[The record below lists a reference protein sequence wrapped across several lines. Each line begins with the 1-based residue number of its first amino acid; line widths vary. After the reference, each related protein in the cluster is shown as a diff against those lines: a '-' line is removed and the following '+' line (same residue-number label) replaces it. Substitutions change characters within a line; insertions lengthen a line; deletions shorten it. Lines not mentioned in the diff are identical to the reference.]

1 MVVELFENFEQMGCI
16 EEFRKRGGKLET
28 NQIITLISGAG
39 IGAVLSAFL
48 TFINSSK
55 KNKLDFITKERSEW
69 RKDIQVILD
78 DLGKVGK
85 RSEAIQRLKSRINPY
100 GKNLTA
106 EDKDSFYLHDGHI
119 WRLIE
124 KIDISNTEQ
133 VEELADYVRLLW
145 KYDWERSKD
154 EIRFDIINSFIYFIL
169 VVGFISNFLLIL
181 IKFEELWFQVML
193 GFISII
199 MISGTF
205 YFKEFTKKIQ
215 NLTTCELVCFVL
227 LITATAVSSESML
240 YWIIPTSINIWK
252 FYILIS
258 LMMSPIAGA
267 IITIILKGNDEEEN
281 YIVTLMELE
290 EKENTHV

>member
-1 MVVELFENFEQMGCI
+1 LKNFER
-16 EEFRKRGGKLET
+16 EVRRLEIS
-28 NQIITLISGAG
+28 QIITLISGAG
-39 IGAVLSAFL
+39 IGAVLSALL

-69 RKDIQVILD
+69 RKDIQAILD

-145 KYDWERSKD
+145 KYDWERSKY
-154 EIRFDIINSFIYFIL
+154 EIRFDIINSFIYFLL
-169 VVGFISNFLLIL
+169 VVEPISNSLLIAAFL
-181 IKFEELWFQVML
+181 DAT
-193 GFISII
+193 
-199 MISGTF
+199 TF
-205 YFKEFTKKIQ
+205 R
-215 NLTTCELVCFVL
+215 
-227 LITATAVSSESML
+227 
-240 YWIIPTSINIWK
+240 
-252 FYILIS
+252 
-258 LMMSPIAGA
+258 
-267 IITIILKGNDEEEN
+267 
-281 YIVTLMELE
+281 
-290 EKENTHV
+290 

>member
-1 MVVELFENFEQMGCI
+1 MGCI

-290 EKENTHV
+290 EKEHTHV

>member
-1 MVVELFENFEQMGCI
+1 M
-16 EEFRKRGGKLET
+16 
-28 NQIITLISGAG
+28 
-39 IGAVLSAFL
+39 
-48 TFINSSK
+48 
-55 KNKLDFITKERSEW
+55 
-69 RKDIQVILD
+69 
-78 DLGKVGK
+78 
-85 RSEAIQRLKSRINPY
+85 
-100 GKNLTA
+100 
-106 EDKDSFYLHDGHI
+106 
-119 WRLIE
+119 IE

-290 EKENTHV
+290 EKEHTHV

>member
-1 MVVELFENFEQMGCI
+1 M
-16 EEFRKRGGKLET
+16 ET

-69 RKDIQVILD
+69 RKDIQFILD

-119 WRLIE
+119 WKLIE
-124 KIDISNTEQ
+124 KIDISNTKQ

-145 KYDWERSKD
+145 KYDWERSKY

-169 VVGFISNFLLIL
+169 VVGSISNSLLIL
-181 IKFEELWFQVML
+181 IKFEEWWLKVML
-193 GFISII
+193 GLISII
-199 MISGTF
+199 MILGTF
-205 YFKEFTKKIQ
+205 YFKEFTKKIK
-215 NLTTCELVCFVL
+215 NWTRYEFVYPVL
-227 LITATAVSSESML
+227 LTLATTLSSGYML
-240 YWIIPTSINIWK
+240 FWIIPTSINILD
-252 FYILIS
+252 FFILNLLVI
-258 LMMSPIAGA
+258 LPIVGVFIN
-267 IITIILKGNDEEEN
+267 IIFKGNSEEEK
-281 YIVTLMELE
+281 YIDTLKKIGS
-290 EKENTHV
+290 KENTNV

>member
-1 MVVELFENFEQMGCI
+1 M
-16 EEFRKRGGKLET
+16 ET

-124 KIDISNTEQ
+124 KIDITNTEQ
-133 VEELADYVRLLW
+133 VEELSDYVRLLW
-145 KYDWERSKD
+145 KYDWERSKY
-154 EIRFDIINSFIYFIL
+154 EIRFDIINSFIYFML
-169 VVGFISNFLLIL
+169 VVEPISNSLLIL
-181 IKFEELWFQVML
+181 IKFKELMNQVML
-193 GFISII
+193 CCLSVI
-199 MISGTF
+199 MIFGTF
-205 YFKEFTKKIQ
+205 CFKEFTKNIK
-215 NLTTCELVCFVL
+215 NLTRYELAHLGL
-227 LITATAVSSESML
+227 LALATTVSSGYML
-240 YWIIPTSINIWK
+240 YWIIPTSINILK
-252 FYILIS
+252 FCILN
-258 LMMSPIAGA
+258 LLVMSPIAGA
-267 IITIILKGNDEEEN
+267 ITTIIFQGNGEEEK
-281 YIVTLMELE
+281 YIGTLKKIGN
-290 EKENTHV
+290 KENTHV

>member
-1 MVVELFENFEQMGCI
+1 M
-16 EEFRKRGGKLET
+16 ET

-169 VVGFISNFLLIL
+169 VVGFIFNFLLIL

-290 EKENTHV
+290 EKEHTHV